1 MPYFNQLPLVS
12 YTDLETGNNTIALTN
27 ILTRSSFLKD
37 IMNNTAVWYEYQ
49 VKDNETP
56 EMIADKLYDDP
67 NRHWIVL
74 MFNQIMDPYYS
85 FPMSSPVLNTY
96 ITNKY
101 VNPYALHHYEQKTV
115 YEVFLNSLPQYSNE
129 VITTLSAL
137 QQNMTT
143 GLLETTPFLPAI
155 GASLEAD
162 AYTEYFGSGITI
174 NVTITNYAI
183 SNYTYEELENEKRRT
198 IKLLDKKY
206 VISVENEF
214 RRLMRDGN

>member
-1 MPYFNQLPLVS
+1 MVQ
-12 YTDLETGNNTIALTN
+12 YTDLENTSNTSTVLLTN
-27 ILTRSSFLKD
+27 ILTRSSFLRE
-37 IMNNTAVWYEYQ
+37 IMDNTSIWYDYQ
-49 VKDNETP
+49 MKENETP
-56 EMIADKLYDDP
+56 EIIADKLYGDV
-67 NRHWIVL
+67 NRHWIIL
-74 MFNQIMDPYYS
+74 MFNQVLDPFYS

-198 IKLLDKKY
+198 IKLLDKNY
-206 VISVENEF
+206 VTVVESEF